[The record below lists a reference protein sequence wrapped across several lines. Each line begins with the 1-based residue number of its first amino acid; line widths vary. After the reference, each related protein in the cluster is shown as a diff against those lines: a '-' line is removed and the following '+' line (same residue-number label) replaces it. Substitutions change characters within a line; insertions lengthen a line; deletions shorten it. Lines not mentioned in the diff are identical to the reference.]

1 MSLKRCFVTIP
12 LYYFKNNERN
22 IEFMKT
28 TFKKHLSII
37 LIYAMLAVL
46 TACGTDSATTTQ
58 STTESTTAVSVSE
71 SASSEEASEEI
82 SSEELSSEESST
94 EADAEQTVYP
104 VTVTDQAGREVTIE
118 KEPSSIVSGYYIS
131 SSLLIALGLK
141 DKVVGIE
148 AKADKRPIYKLA
160 APEMTELPNV
170 GTAKEFNLETCATL
184 SPDLVILPMKLKD
197 AAQSLTDLGITVLLV
212 NPESQDL
219 LTEMINTIATAT
231 NTNSE
236 AAKLLA
242 YIDSQKDMLTSALSG
257 VEPESVYLAGNS
269 SFLSTAGPSMYQS
282 SIIELAGGKNAADS
296 ITDTY
301 WAEISYE
308 QLLAWD
314 PSYIIIASDAEYTVD
329 DVMNDPNL
337 AECTAVKNSHVYAI
351 PGDVEALDS
360 PVPAGI
366 LASVWLAGILHP
378 DQVSADTYTTE
389 MTNYY
394 ETFYGINN

>member
-28 TFKKHLSII
+28 TFKKQLSII
-37 LIYAMLAVL
+37 LICTMLAVL

-58 STTESTTAVSVSE
+58 STTESTTAASVSE
-71 SASSEEASEEI
+71 SASSEEV
-82 SSEELSSEESST
+82 SEELSSEESST

-160 APEMTELPNV
+160 APELTELPNV
-170 GTAKEFNLETCATL
+170 GTAKEFNLETCAAL

-219 LTEMINTIATAT
+219 MTEMINTIATAT

-296 ITDTY
+296 ITDSY

>member
-28 TFKKHLSII
+28 TFKKQLSII
-37 LIYAMLAVL
+37 LICTMLAVL
-46 TACGTDSATTTQ
+46 TACGTDSVTTTQ
-58 STTESTTAVSVSE
+58 STTESTTAASVSE
-71 SASSEEASEEI
+71 SASSEEV
-82 SSEELSSEESST
+82 SEELSSEESST

-160 APEMTELPNV
+160 APELTELPNV
-170 GTAKEFNLETCATL
+170 GTAKEFNLETCAAL

-242 YIDSQKDMLTSALSG
+242 YIESQKDMLTSALSG

-314 PSYIIIASDAEYTVD
+314 PSYIIIASDAEYTVY

-351 PGDVEALDS
+351 PGDMEALDS

>member
-1 MSLKRCFVTIP
+1 
-12 LYYFKNNERN
+12 
-22 IEFMKT
+22 MKT
-28 TFKKHLSII
+28 TFKKQLSII
-37 LIYAMLAVL
+37 LICTMLAVL

-58 STTESTTAVSVSE
+58 STTESTTAASVSE
-71 SASSEEASEEI
+71 SASSEEV
-82 SSEELSSEESST
+82 SEELSSEESST

-141 DKVVGIE
+141 DRVVGIE

-160 APEMTELPNV
+160 APELTELPNV
-170 GTAKEFNLETCATL
+170 GTAKEFNLETCAAL

-219 LTEMINTIATAT
+219 MTEMINTIATAT

-242 YIDSQKDMLTSALSG
+242 YIDSQKNMLTSALSG

-282 SIIELAGGKNAADS
+282 SIIELAGGKNTADS
-296 ITDTY
+296 ITDSY

>member
-1 MSLKRCFVTIP
+1 
-12 LYYFKNNERN
+12 
-22 IEFMKT
+22 MKT

-37 LIYAMLAVL
+37 LICAILAVL

-71 SASSEEASEEI
+71 SVSSEEASEEI

-160 APEMTELPNV
+160 APELTELPNV
-170 GTAKEFNLETCATL
+170 GTAKEFNLETCAAL

-242 YIDSQKDMLTSALSG
+242 YIDSQKAILTSALSG

-378 DQVSADTYTTE
+378 DQVPTDTYTTE

>member
-1 MSLKRCFVTIP
+1 MKRCFVTIP

-28 TFKKHLSII
+28 TFKKQLSII
-37 LIYAMLAVL
+37 LICTMLAVL

-58 STTESTTAVSVSE
+58 STTESTTAASVSE
-71 SASSEEASEEI
+71 SASSEEV
-82 SSEELSSEESST
+82 SEELSSEESST

-160 APEMTELPNV
+160 APELTELPNV
-170 GTAKEFNLETCATL
+170 GTAKEFNLETCAAL

-219 LTEMINTIATAT
+219 MTEMINTIATAT

-242 YIDSQKDMLTSALSG
+242 YIDSQKNMLTSALSG

-296 ITDTY
+296 ITDSY

>member
-1 MSLKRCFVTIP
+1 MKRCFVTIP

-28 TFKKHLSII
+28 TFKKQLSII
-37 LIYAMLAVL
+37 LICTMLAVL

-58 STTESTTAVSVSE
+58 STTESTTAASVSE
-71 SASSEEASEEI
+71 SASSEEV
-82 SSEELSSEESST
+82 SEELSSEESST

-170 GTAKEFNLETCATL
+170 GTAKEFNLETCAAL

-242 YIDSQKDMLTSALSG
+242 YIDSQKAILTSALSG

-296 ITDTY
+296 ITDSY

>member
-28 TFKKHLSII
+28 TFKKQLSII
-37 LIYAMLAVL
+37 LICTMLAVL
-46 TACGTDSATTTQ
+46 TACGTDSVTTTQ
-58 STTESTTAVSVSE
+58 STTESTTAASVSE
-71 SASSEEASEEI
+71 SASSEEV
-82 SSEELSSEESST
+82 SEELSSEESST

-160 APEMTELPNV
+160 APELTELPNV
-170 GTAKEFNLETCATL
+170 GTAKEFNLETCAAL

-314 PSYIIIASDAEYTVD
+314 PSYIIIASDAEYTVY

-351 PGDVEALDS
+351 PGDMEALDS
-360 PVPAGI
+360 PIPAGI

>member
-1 MSLKRCFVTIP
+1 
-12 LYYFKNNERN
+12 
-22 IEFMKT
+22 MKT

-37 LIYAMLAVL
+37 LICTMLAVL
-46 TACGTDSATTTQ
+46 TACGTDSAATTQ

-160 APEMTELPNV
+160 APELTELPNV
-170 GTAKEFNLETCATL
+170 GTAKEFNLETCAAL

-314 PSYIIIASDAEYTVD
+314 PSYIIIASDAEYTVND
-329 DVMNDPNL
+329 IMNDPNL

-351 PGDVEALDS
+351 PGDMEALDS

-394 ETFYGINN
+394 ETFYEINN

>member
-1 MSLKRCFVTIP
+1 MKRCFVTIP

-28 TFKKHLSII
+28 TFKKQLSII
-37 LIYAMLAVL
+37 LICTMLAVL

-58 STTESTTAVSVSE
+58 STTESTTAASVSE
-71 SASSEEASEEI
+71 SASSEEV
-82 SSEELSSEESST
+82 SEELSSEESST

-160 APEMTELPNV
+160 APELTELPNV
-170 GTAKEFNLETCATL
+170 GTAKEFNLETCAAL

-329 DVMNDPNL
+329 DVLNDPNL

-351 PGDVEALDS
+351 PGDMEALDS

>member
-1 MSLKRCFVTIP
+1 
-12 LYYFKNNERN
+12 
-22 IEFMKT
+22 MKT
-28 TFKKHLSII
+28 TFKKQLSII
-37 LIYAMLAVL
+37 LICTMLAVL

-58 STTESTTAVSVSE
+58 STTESTTAASV
-71 SASSEEASEEI
+71 SEEAS
-82 SSEELSSEESST
+82 SKELSSEESST

-160 APEMTELPNV
+160 APELTELPNV
-170 GTAKEFNLETCATL
+170 GTAKEFNLETCAAL

-219 LTEMINTIATAT
+219 MTEMINTIATAT

-242 YIDSQKDMLTSALSG
+242 YIDSQKNMLTSALSG
-257 VEPESVYLAGNS
+257 VEPESVYLAGN
-269 SFLSTAGPSMYQS
+269 
-282 SIIELAGGKNAADS
+282 
-296 ITDTY
+296 
-301 WAEISYE
+301 
-308 QLLAWD
+308 
-314 PSYIIIASDAEYTVD
+314 
-329 DVMNDPNL
+329 
-337 AECTAVKNSHVYAI
+337 
-351 PGDVEALDS
+351 
-360 PVPAGI
+360 
-366 LASVWLAGILHP
+366 
-378 DQVSADTYTTE
+378 
-389 MTNYY
+389 
-394 ETFYGINN
+394 

>member
-1 MSLKRCFVTIP
+1 
-12 LYYFKNNERN
+12 
-22 IEFMKT
+22 MKT
-28 TFKKHLSII
+28 TLKKHLSII
-37 LIYAMLAVL
+37 LICTMLAVL

-58 STTESTTAVSVSE
+58 STTESTTTASVSE
-71 SASSEEASEEI
+71 TASNEDTSEDV

-170 GTAKEFNLETCATL
+170 GTAKEFNLEACAAL

-242 YIDSQKDMLTSALSG
+242 YIDSQKAILTSALSG

-301 WAEISYE
+301 WTEISYE

-378 DQVSADTYTTE
+378 DQVPTDTYTTE

>member
-28 TFKKHLSII
+28 TFKKQLSII
-37 LIYAMLAVL
+37 LICTMLAVL

-58 STTESTTAVSVSE
+58 STTESTTAASVSE
-71 SASSEEASEEI
+71 SASSEEV
-82 SSEELSSEESST
+82 SEELSSEESST

-170 GTAKEFNLETCATL
+170 GTAKEFNLETCAAL

-301 WAEISYE
+301 WSEISYE

-329 DVMNDPNL
+329 DIMNDPNL

-394 ETFYGINN
+394 ETFYGIDN

>member
-1 MSLKRCFVTIP
+1 
-12 LYYFKNNERN
+12 
-22 IEFMKT
+22 
-28 TFKKHLSII
+28 
-37 LIYAMLAVL
+37 MLAVL

-58 STTESTTAVSVSE
+58 STTESTTTASVSE
-71 SASSEEASEEI
+71 TASSEDTSEDV

-170 GTAKEFNLETCATL
+170 GTAKEFNLEACAAL

-242 YIDSQKDMLTSALSG
+242 YIDSQKAILTSALSG
-257 VEPESVYLAGNS
+257 VGPESVYLAGNS

-378 DQVSADTYTTE
+378 DQVPTDTYTTE

>member
-28 TFKKHLSII
+28 TFKKQLSII
-37 LIYAMLAVL
+37 LICTMLAVL
-46 TACGTDSATTTQ
+46 TACGTDSVTTTQ
-58 STTESTTAVSVSE
+58 STTESTTAASVSE
-71 SASSEEASEEI
+71 SASSEEV
-82 SSEELSSEESST
+82 SEELSSEESST

-160 APEMTELPNV
+160 APELTELPNV
-170 GTAKEFNLETCATL
+170 GTAKEFNLETCAAL

-314 PSYIIIASDAEYTVD
+314 PSYIIIASDAEYTVY

-351 PGDVEALDS
+351 PGDMEALDS

-366 LASVWLAGILHP
+366 LALSLIHISEP
-378 DQVSADTYTTE
+378 TRP
-389 MTNYY
+389 
-394 ETFYGINN
+394 

>member
-1 MSLKRCFVTIP
+1 
-12 LYYFKNNERN
+12 
-22 IEFMKT
+22 MKT
-28 TFKKHLSII
+28 TFKNQLSII
-37 LIYAMLAVL
+37 LICTMLAVL

-58 STTESTTAVSVSE
+58 STTESTTAASVSE
-71 SASSEEASEEI
+71 SASSEEV
-82 SSEELSSEESST
+82 SEELSSEESST

-378 DQVSADTYTTE
+378 DQVSADTFTTE

-394 ETFYGINN
+394 ETLYGINN

>member
-1 MSLKRCFVTIP
+1 
-12 LYYFKNNERN
+12 
-22 IEFMKT
+22 MKT
-28 TFKKHLSII
+28 TLKKHLSII
-37 LIYAMLAVL
+37 LICTMLAVL

-58 STTESTTAVSVSE
+58 STTESTTTASVSE
-71 SASSEEASEEI
+71 AASSEDTSEDV

-170 GTAKEFNLETCATL
+170 GTAKEFNLEACAAL
-184 SPDLVILPMKLKD
+184 SPDLVILSMKLKD

-242 YIDSQKDMLTSALSG
+242 YIDSQKAILTSALSG

-314 PSYIIIASDAEYTVD
+314 PSYIIIASDAEYTID

-378 DQVSADTYTTE
+378 DQVPTDTYTTE

>member
-28 TFKKHLSII
+28 TFKKQLSII
-37 LIYAMLAVL
+37 LICTMLAVL

-58 STTESTTAVSVSE
+58 STTESTTAASVSE
-71 SASSEEASEEI
+71 SASSEEV
-82 SSEELSSEESST
+82 SEELSSEESST

-160 APEMTELPNV
+160 APELTELPNV
-170 GTAKEFNLETCATL
+170 GTAKEFNLETCAAL

-329 DVMNDPNL
+329 DIMNDPNL
-337 AECTAVKNSHVYAI
+337 AECTAVKSSHVYAI
-351 PGDVEALDS
+351 PGDMEALDS

-378 DQVSADTYTTE
+378 DQVSTDTYTTE

>member
-28 TFKKHLSII
+28 TFKKQLSII
-37 LIYAMLAVL
+37 LICTMLAVL

-58 STTESTTAVSVSE
+58 STMESTTAASVSE
-71 SASSEEASEEI
+71 SASSEEV
-82 SSEELSSEESST
+82 SEELSSEESST

-160 APEMTELPNV
+160 APELTELPNV
-170 GTAKEFNLETCATL
+170 GTAKEFNLETCAAL

-242 YIDSQKDMLTSALSG
+242 YIYSQKDMLTSALSG

-351 PGDVEALDS
+351 PGDMEALDS

-389 MTNYY
+389 ITNYY

>member
-1 MSLKRCFVTIP
+1 
-12 LYYFKNNERN
+12 
-22 IEFMKT
+22 MKT
-28 TFKKHLSII
+28 TFKKKLSII
-37 LIYAMLAVL
+37 LICTMLAVL

-58 STTESTTAVSVSE
+58 STTESTTTASVSE
-71 SASSEEASEEI
+71 TASSENTSEDV

-104 VTVTDQAGREVTIE
+104 ITVTDQAGREVTIE

-170 GTAKEFNLETCATL
+170 GTAKEFNLEACAAL

-242 YIDSQKDMLTSALSG
+242 YIDSQKAILTSALSG

-360 PVPAGI
+360 PIPAGI

-378 DQVSADTYTTE
+378 DQVPTDTYTTE

>member
-28 TFKKHLSII
+28 TFKKQLSII
-37 LIYAMLAVL
+37 LICTMLAVL
-46 TACGTDSATTTQ
+46 TACGTDSVTTTQ
-58 STTESTTAVSVSE
+58 STTESTTAASVSE
-71 SASSEEASEEI
+71 SASSEEV
-82 SSEELSSEESST
+82 SEELSSEESST

-104 VTVTDQAGREVTIE
+104 VTVTDPAGREVTIE

-160 APEMTELPNV
+160 APELTELPNV
-170 GTAKEFNLETCATL
+170 GTAKEFNLETCAAL

-314 PSYIIIASDAEYTVD
+314 PSYIIIASDAEYTVY

-351 PGDVEALDS
+351 PGDMEALDS

>member
-1 MSLKRCFVTIP
+1 

-28 TFKKHLSII
+28 SFKKQLSII
-37 LIYAMLAVL
+37 LICTMLAVL

-58 STTESTTAVSVSE
+58 STTESTTAASVSE
-71 SASSEEASEEI
+71 SASSEEV
-82 SSEELSSEESST
+82 SEELSSEESST

-160 APEMTELPNV
+160 APELTELPNV
-170 GTAKEFNLETCATL
+170 GTAKEFNLETCAAL

-219 LTEMINTIATAT
+219 MTEMINTIATAT

-242 YIDSQKDMLTSALSG
+242 YIDSQKNMLTSALSG

-296 ITDTY
+296 ITDSY

>member
-28 TFKKHLSII
+28 TFKKQLSII
-37 LIYAMLAVL
+37 LICTMLAVL

-58 STTESTTAVSVSE
+58 STTESTTSASVSE
-71 SASSEEASEEI
+71 SASSEEV
-82 SSEELSSEESST
+82 SEELSSEESST

-160 APEMTELPNV
+160 APELTELPNV
-170 GTAKEFNLETCATL
+170 GTAKEFNLETCAAL

-257 VEPESVYLAGNS
+257 VEHESVYLAGNS

-329 DVMNDPNL
+329 DIMNDPNL

>member
-1 MSLKRCFVTIP
+1 
-12 LYYFKNNERN
+12 
-22 IEFMKT
+22 MKT
-28 TFKKHLSII
+28 TLKKHLSII
-37 LIYAMLAVL
+37 LICTMLAVL

-58 STTESTTAVSVSE
+58 STTESTTIASVSE
-71 SASSEEASEEI
+71 TASSEDTSEDV
-82 SSEELSSEESST
+82 SSEELSSKESST

-170 GTAKEFNLETCATL
+170 GTAKEFNLEACAAL

-242 YIDSQKDMLTSALSG
+242 YIDSQKAILTSALSG

-314 PSYIIIASDAEYTVD
+314 PSYIITASDAEYTVD

-378 DQVSADTYTTE
+378 DQVPTDTYTTE

>member
-1 MSLKRCFVTIP
+1 
-12 LYYFKNNERN
+12 
-22 IEFMKT
+22 MKT
-28 TFKKHLSII
+28 TLKKHLSII
-37 LIYAMLAVL
+37 LICTMLAVL

-58 STTESTTAVSVSE
+58 STTESTTTASVSE
-71 SASSEEASEEI
+71 TASSENTSEDV

-160 APEMTELPNV
+160 APELTELPNV
-170 GTAKEFNLETCATL
+170 GTAKEFNLETCAAL

-242 YIDSQKDMLTSALSG
+242 YIDSQKAILTSALSG

-296 ITDTY
+296 ITDSY

-308 QLLAWD
+308 QLLAWA

-378 DQVSADTYTTE
+378 DQVSTDTYTTE

>member
-1 MSLKRCFVTIP
+1 LSLKRCFVTIP

-28 TFKKHLSII
+28 TFKKQLSII
-37 LIYAMLAVL
+37 LICTMLAVL

-58 STTESTTAVSVSE
+58 STTESTTAASVSE
-71 SASSEEASEEI
+71 SASSEEV
-82 SSEELSSEESST
+82 SEELSSEESST

-160 APEMTELPNV
+160 APELTELPNV
-170 GTAKEFNLETCATL
+170 GTAKEFNLETCAAL

-242 YIDSQKDMLTSALSG
+242 YIYSQKDMLTSALSG

-301 WAEISYE
+301 WVEISYE

-351 PGDVEALDS
+351 PGDMEALDS

-389 MTNYY
+389 ITNYY

>member
-1 MSLKRCFVTIP
+1 
-12 LYYFKNNERN
+12 
-22 IEFMKT
+22 MKT

-37 LIYAMLAVL
+37 LICTMLAVL

-58 STTESTTAVSVSE
+58 STTESTTTASVSE
-71 SASSEEASEEI
+71 TASSEDTSEDV

-160 APEMTELPNV
+160 APELTELPNV
-170 GTAKEFNLETCATL
+170 GTAKEFNLEACAAL
-184 SPDLVILPMKLKD
+184 SPDLVILPIKLKD

-242 YIDSQKDMLTSALSG
+242 YIDSQKAILTSALSG

-378 DQVSADTYTTE
+378 DQVPTDTYTTE

>member
-28 TFKKHLSII
+28 TFKKQLSII
-37 LIYAMLAVL
+37 LICTMLAVL

-58 STTESTTAVSVSE
+58 STTESTTAASVSE
-71 SASSEEASEEI
+71 SASSEEV
-82 SSEELSSEESST
+82 SEELSSEESST

-160 APEMTELPNV
+160 APELTELPNV
-170 GTAKEFNLETCATL
+170 GTAKEFNLETCAAL

-236 AAKLLA
+236 ATKLLA
-242 YIDSQKDMLTSALSG
+242 YIYSQKDMLTSALSG

-351 PGDVEALDS
+351 PGDMEALDS

-389 MTNYY
+389 ITNYY

>member
-1 MSLKRCFVTIP
+1 
-12 LYYFKNNERN
+12 
-22 IEFMKT
+22 MKT
-28 TFKKHLSII
+28 TLKKHLSII
-37 LIYAMLAVL
+37 LICTMLAVL

-58 STTESTTAVSVSE
+58 STTESTTTASVSE
-71 SASSEEASEEI
+71 TASSEDTSEDV

-170 GTAKEFNLETCATL
+170 GTAKEFNLEACAAL

-242 YIDSQKDMLTSALSG
+242 YIDSQKAILTSALSG

-337 AECTAVKNSHVYAI
+337 SECTAVKNSHVYAI

-378 DQVSADTYTTE
+378 DQVPTDTYTTE

>member
-1 MSLKRCFVTIP
+1 
-12 LYYFKNNERN
+12 
-22 IEFMKT
+22 MKT
-28 TFKKHLSII
+28 TLKKQLSII
-37 LIYAMLAVL
+37 LICTMLAVL
-46 TACGTDSATTTQ
+46 TACGTDGTATTQ
-58 STTESTTAVSVSE
+58 STTESTTAASVSE
-71 SASSEEASEEI
+71 SASSEDTSEEA
-82 SSEELSSEESST
+82 SSEELSSEEPST

-160 APEMTELPNV
+160 APELTELPNV
-170 GTAKEFNLETCATL
+170 GTAKEFNLETCAAL

-242 YIDSQKDMLTSALSG
+242 YIDSQKAILTSALSG

-301 WAEISYE
+301 WTEISYE

>member
-1 MSLKRCFVTIP
+1 MKRCFVTIP

-28 TFKKHLSII
+28 EYKKQLSII
-37 LIYAMLAVL
+37 LICTMLAVL
-46 TACGTDSATTTQ
+46 TACGTDNTTTTQ
-58 STTESTTAVSVSE
+58 STTESTTAASVSE
-71 SASSEEASEEI
+71 SASSEEV
-82 SSEELSSEESST
+82 SEELSSEESST
-94 EADAEQTVYP
+94 EANAEQTVYP

-160 APEMTELPNV
+160 APELTELPNV
-170 GTAKEFNLETCATL
+170 GTAKEFNLETCAAL

>member
-1 MSLKRCFVTIP
+1 
-12 LYYFKNNERN
+12 
-22 IEFMKT
+22 
-28 TFKKHLSII
+28 
-37 LIYAMLAVL
+37 MLAVL

-160 APEMTELPNV
+160 APELTELPNV
-170 GTAKEFNLETCATL
+170 GTAKEFNLETCAAL

-219 LTEMINTIATAT
+219 MTEMINTIATAT

-242 YIDSQKDMLTSALSG
+242 YIDSQKNMLTSALSG

-337 AECTAVKNSHVYAI
+337 AECTAVKSSHVYAI
-351 PGDVEALDS
+351 PGDMEALDS

>member
-28 TFKKHLSII
+28 TFKKQLSII
-37 LIYAMLAVL
+37 LICTMLAVL

-58 STTESTTAVSVSE
+58 STTESTTAASVSE
-71 SASSEEASEEI
+71 SASSEEV
-82 SSEELSSEESST
+82 SEELSSEESST

-148 AKADKRPIYKLA
+148 ARADKRPIYKLA
-160 APEMTELPNV
+160 APELTELPNV
-170 GTAKEFNLETCATL
+170 GTAKEFNLETCAAL

-242 YIDSQKDMLTSALSG
+242 YIYSQKDMLTSALSG

-351 PGDVEALDS
+351 PGDMEALDS

-389 MTNYY
+389 ITNYY

>member
-28 TFKKHLSII
+28 SFKKQLSII
-37 LIYAMLAVL
+37 LICTMLAVL

-58 STTESTTAVSVSE
+58 STTESTTAASVSE
-71 SASSEEASEEI
+71 SASSEEV
-82 SSEELSSEESST
+82 SEELSSEESST

-160 APEMTELPNV
+160 APELTELPNV
-170 GTAKEFNLETCATL
+170 GTAKEFNLETCAAL

-219 LTEMINTIATAT
+219 MTEMINTIATAT

-329 DVMNDPNL
+329 DIMNDPNL

-351 PGDVEALDS
+351 PGDMEALDS

-378 DQVSADTYTTE
+378 DQISADTYTTE

>member
-1 MSLKRCFVTIP
+1 
-12 LYYFKNNERN
+12 
-22 IEFMKT
+22 MKT
-28 TFKKHLSII
+28 TFKKQLSII
-37 LIYAMLAVL
+37 LICTMLAVL

-58 STTESTTAVSVSE
+58 STTESTTAASV
-71 SASSEEASEEI
+71 SEEAS
-82 SSEELSSEESST
+82 SKELSSEESST

-160 APEMTELPNV
+160 APELTELPNV

-378 DQVSADTYTTE
+378 DQVSTDTYTTE

>member
-28 TFKKHLSII
+28 TFKKQLSII
-37 LIYAMLAVL
+37 LICTMLAVL

-58 STTESTTAVSVSE
+58 STTESTTAASVSE
-71 SASSEEASEEI
+71 SASSEEV
-82 SSEELSSEESST
+82 SEELSSEESST

-160 APEMTELPNV
+160 APELTELPNV
-170 GTAKEFNLETCATL
+170 GTAKEFNLETCAAL

-314 PSYIIIASDAEYTVD
+314 PYYIIIASDAEYTVD
-329 DVMNDPNL
+329 DIMNDPNL
-337 AECTAVKNSHVYAI
+337 AECTAVKSSHVYAI
-351 PGDVEALDS
+351 PGDMEALDS

-378 DQVSADTYTTE
+378 DQVSTDTYTTE

>member
-28 TFKKHLSII
+28 TFKKQLSII
-37 LIYAMLAVL
+37 LICTMLAVL
-46 TACGTDSATTTQ
+46 TACGTDSVTTTQ
-58 STTESTTAVSVSE
+58 STTESTTAASVSE
-71 SASSEEASEEI
+71 SASSEEV
-82 SSEELSSEESST
+82 SEELSSEESST

-160 APEMTELPNV
+160 APELTELPNV
-170 GTAKEFNLETCATL
+170 GTAKEFNLETCAAL

-329 DVMNDPNL
+329 DVLNDPNL

-351 PGDVEALDS
+351 PGDMEALDS

>member
-1 MSLKRCFVTIP
+1 
-12 LYYFKNNERN
+12 
-22 IEFMKT
+22 MKT
-28 TFKKHLSII
+28 TLKKHLSII
-37 LIYAMLAVL
+37 LICTMLAVL
-46 TACGTDSATTTQ
+46 TACGTDNTTTTQ
-58 STTESTTAVSVSE
+58 STTENTTAASVSE

-82 SSEELSSEESST
+82 SSEKLSSGESST

-160 APEMTELPNV
+160 APELTELPNV
-170 GTAKEFNLETCATL
+170 GTAKEFNLETCAAL

-378 DQVSADTYTTE
+378 DQVSTDTYTTE

-394 ETFYGINN
+394 ETFYEINN

>member
-1 MSLKRCFVTIP
+1 LKRCFVTIP

-28 TFKKHLSII
+28 TFKKQLSII
-37 LIYAMLAVL
+37 LICTMLAVL

-58 STTESTTAVSVSE
+58 STTESTTVASVSE
-71 SASSEEASEEI
+71 SASSEEV
-82 SSEELSSEESST
+82 SEELSSEESST
-94 EADAEQTVYP
+94 EAAAEQTVYP

-160 APEMTELPNV
+160 APKLTELPNV
-170 GTAKEFNLETCATL
+170 GTAKEFNLETCAAL

>member
-1 MSLKRCFVTIP
+1 
-12 LYYFKNNERN
+12 
-22 IEFMKT
+22 MKT
-28 TFKKHLSII
+28 TFKKKLSII
-37 LIYAMLAVL
+37 LICTMLAVL

-58 STTESTTAVSVSE
+58 STTESTTTASVSE
-71 SASSEEASEEI
+71 TASSENTSEDV

-160 APEMTELPNV
+160 APELTELPNV
-170 GTAKEFNLETCATL
+170 GTAKEFNLETCAAL

-242 YIDSQKDMLTSALSG
+242 YIDSQKAILTSALSG

-378 DQVSADTYTTE
+378 DQVPTDTYTTE